1 MKPHPSRPA
10 RCGDYELVSYLTAGG
25 MADLYLARSP
35 RHTGDLVV
43 KTIQPRYLEYTRV
56 VKMFIDEGRIAQA
69 LEHPHI
75 VKIVDVGHADGS
87 YFIAMEYIP
96 GKDLV
101 AICRRGVEVQR
112 FIPRELGA
120 AIICQTL
127 RGLIHAHEKRDA
139 DGRPLRVVHCDISP
153 GNIVVSWG
161 GTAKIVDFG
170 IARATIQLRTE
181 DESVAGKYN
190 YMAPEQI
197 RGEAID
203 ARADLFAVGAILYE
217 LTVGKRLFRGR
228 PEQVM
233 RRVLEADY
241 PAPREVHPD
250 FPVALEA
257 IITRA
262 LALDPAD
269 RWPSAREMYGALRE
283 WLEKTGA
290 PHGKRELA
298 EYLRAIFGGDSRKL
312 VESEEFGGGGDDDDE
327 LRLTPPLKFPGESG
341 LLQLPVE
348 VDPELPESELV
359 APAPPPAGP
368 STHDARLDAI
378 SAAYEGAV
386 ARDEIITAPVP
397 KLSPST
403 APPAPVEAR
412 AFADDPTALSRS
424 EDEETGVSTLRAAA
438 PPQKAAAA
446 AAPAASG
453 ARAVIVI
460 LALVT
465 LAGAAI
471 WLLLR

>member
-1 MKPHPSRPA
+1 VKPVSSHPA
-10 RCGDYELVSYLTAGG
+10 RCGDYQLVSYLTAGG

-35 RHTGDLVV
+35 RHPGELVV
-43 KTIQPRYLEYTRV
+43 KTIQPRYVEYTRV

-87 YFIAMEYIP
+87 YFIAMEYIA

-101 AICRRGVEVQR
+101 AICRRGVEVGR
-112 FIPRELGA
+112 FLPRELGA

-139 DGRPLRVVHCDISP
+139 DGRPLRVVHCDVSP

-197 RGEAID
+197 RGEPMD
-203 ARADLFAVGAILYE
+203 ARADLFALGAILYE
-217 LTVGKRLFRGR
+217 VTVGKRLFRGR

-233 RRVLEADY
+233 RRVLEGDF
-241 PAPREVHPD
+241 PPPREVRAD

-257 IITRA
+257 IIMRA

-269 RWPSAREMYGALRE
+269 RWSSAREMYGALRE
-283 WLEKTGA
+283 WLATTGV
-290 PHGKRELA
+290 PYGKRELA
-298 EYLRAIFGGDSRKL
+298 EYLRAIFGAGARK
-312 VESEEFGGGGDDDDE
+312 VAESDEFGGNVDE
-327 LRLTPPLKFPGESG
+327 DEELQLTPPLKFPGESG

-359 APAPPPAGP
+359 GPPPPASESAP
-368 STHDARLDAI
+368 DPRLDAI
-378 SAAYEGAV
+378 SAAYETAV
-386 ARDEIITAPVP
+386 AREEIITAPVP
-397 KLSPST
+397 KLPASE
-403 APPAPVEAR
+403 APTGPVRKVAPGFV
-412 AFADDPTALSRS
+412 DDPTVMSRS
-424 EDEETGVSTLRAAA
+424 EDEETSVGQVRESQPRAKRPPAVSGPRVVV
-438 PPQKAAAA
+438 
-446 AAPAASG
+446 G
-453 ARAVIVI
+453 I
-460 LALVT
+460 LALAAV
-465 LAGAAI
+465 AGAVI